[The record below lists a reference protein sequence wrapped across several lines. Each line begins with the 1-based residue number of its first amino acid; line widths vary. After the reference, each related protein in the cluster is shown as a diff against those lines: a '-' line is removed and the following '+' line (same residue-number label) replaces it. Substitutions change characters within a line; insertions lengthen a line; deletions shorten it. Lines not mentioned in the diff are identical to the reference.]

1 MVRPYGAVYSL
12 MPTSRKPYLI
22 RAMHEW
28 ISDNDF
34 TPHIVI
40 DAELEGV
47 SVPRDQVSEGRLILN
62 IGSRATEALHLGN
75 ETISFATRFSGTIH
89 SVRLPCSAVLG
100 IYARETGEG
109 MIFTDESGDVGP
121 DNGPEGGGAPP
132 EPGRPTL
139 KLVK

>member
-1 MVRPYGAVYSL
+1 

-28 ISDNDF
+28 ICDNDL
-34 TPHIVI
+34 TPHVVI
-40 DAELEGV
+40 DADMEGV
-47 SVPRDQVSEGRLILN
+47 TVPREHTAEGKIILN
-62 IGSRATEALHLGN
+62 IGARATEALHLGN

-89 SVRLPCSAVLG
+89 SVRVPCSAILG

-109 MIFTDESGDVGP
+109 MIFTDETDDDTGTDKGP
-121 DNGPEGGGAPP
+121 DDGGPP

-139 KLVK
+139 KVVK